1 MMGRLRPI
9 ALVALVGALAVLAF
23 PGEGSALRAVFI
35 ALTPT
40 GPSPTVMTI
49 PAGLYPVWGNQDTVT
64 HTVVFANGEC
74 SLQLAPGD
82 IKGCNGFGFSLG
94 QYAYTVDGK
103 VQASV
108 VVVAEARDVT
118 LHARSHSIR
127 RGAELKLHGELR
139 IPILSPPVRPAPQP
153 VIVLARPDRYHP
165 FRPIKVVSAK
175 THGWHL
181 QWKLRV
187 RPRAHTIYIVKAASQ
202 PPEGPFWQNV
212 WSKPLTVVVRP

>member
-1 MMGRLRPI
+1 MVRRPRLI
-9 ALVALVGALAVLAF
+9 AQVVLLGALAVLAF
-23 PGEGSALRAVFI
+23 PGEGSALRAVVI

-40 GPSPTVMTI
+40 GPSRAVMTI

-74 SLQLAPGD
+74 SVQLAPGD
-82 IKGCNGFGFSLG
+82 IKGCDGFGFPLG
-94 QYAYTVDGK
+94 QYPYTVDGK

-108 VVVAEARDVT
+108 VVVAEGREVT
-118 LHARSHSIR
+118 LHAGRNSIR
-127 RGAELKLHGELR
+127 RGAQVKLHGELR

-165 FRPIKVVSAK
+165 FRPIEVVRAK

-181 QWKLRV
+181 QWELRV
-187 RPRAHTIYIVKAASQ
+187 RPRTHTIYIVRASSQ
-202 PPEGPFWQNV
+202 PPEGAFWQNV
-212 WSKPLTVVVRP
+212 WSKPLAVAVRR

>member
-1 MMGRLRPI
+1 MVGRLRPL

-23 PGEGSALRAVFI
+23 PSDGFALRAVFI
-35 ALTPT
+35 ALTAS
-40 GPSPTVMTI
+40 GPSPAVMTI

-82 IKGCNGFGFSLG
+82 EKGCSGTEFSRLG
-94 QYAYTVDGK
+94 QYPYTVDGST
-103 VQASV
+103 QAIV
-108 VVVAEARDVT
+108 VIVAEGRAVT
-118 LHARSHSIR
+118 IHSNRTSIR
-127 RGAELKLHGELR
+127 RGAELKLHGELT
-139 IPILSPPVRPAPQP
+139 IPILSPPVPPAPQP

-165 FRPIKVVSAK
+165 FRPIKVVSAR

-187 RPRAHTIYIVKAASQ
+187 RPRSHTIYIAEAKS
-202 PPEGPFWQNV
+202 ELSFWELA
-212 WSKPLTVVVRP
+212 WSKPLRVVVRH